1 LINACT
7 EIGCGGF
14 GVCVALGVGV
24 VLGRAALVEGDCVG
38 AAVTVAVGNETSGG
52 AAGSPTVQATNTTAA
67 GSTHSAFT
75 EASITG
81 QLGAARRP
89 VIRP

>member
-1 LINACT
+1 
-7 EIGCGGF
+7 
-14 GVCVALGVGV
+14 
-24 VLGRAALVEGDCVG
+24 
-38 AAVTVAVGNETSGG
+38 VTVAVGDETSGG
-52 AAGSPTVQATNTTAA
+52 AAGSPTLQATNTTAA